1 MTHDELNELIEK
13 QEDAY
18 QGMLQQAATQNAAN
32 AASSA
37 IYNPY
42 QNAANAASSAI
53 YNPYQNVGSLYASS
67 TGYNQ
72 MPQSYLEEKERQEI
86 REHERE
92 ACVRIVMDMAEELNC
107 PNLLHGVALAIKARS
122 ALKVTKY

>member
-1 MTHDELNELIEK
+1 MTFTGGSTKMTQDELNELIEK
-13 QEDAY
+13 QKQAY
-18 QGMLQQAATQNAAN
+18 QGMVIQAQGYNSIA
-32 AASSA
+32 
-37 IYNPY
+37 NPY
-42 QNAANAASSAI
+42 QNT
-53 YNPYQNVGSLYASS
+53 GSLYASS

-72 MPQSYLEEKERQEI
+72 MPQYYLEEKERQEI

-122 ALKVTKY
+122 DLKVTKY

>member
-1 MTHDELNELIEK
+1 MTFTGGSTKMTQDEFNQMLERQK
-13 QEDAY
+13 QAY
-18 QGMLQQAATQNAAN
+18 QGMLNQAAAQNAAAAN
-32 AASSA
+32 AASNA

-42 QNAANAASSAI
+42 QNS
-53 YNPYQNVGSLYASS
+53 GSLYASS

-72 MPQSYLEEKERQEI
+72 QIPQSYLEERERQEI

-107 PNLLHGVALAIKARS
+107 PNLLHGVALALKARS
-122 ALKVTKY
+122 DLKVTKY

>member
-1 MTHDELNELIEK
+1 MTQDEFKEAMERQK
-13 QEDAY
+13 QAY
-18 QGMLQQAATQNAAN
+18 QGMLQQAQNAAAN
-32 AASSA
+32 AASNA

-42 QNAANAASSAI
+42 QNT
-53 YNPYQNVGSLYASS
+53 GSLYASS

-72 MPQSYLEEKERQEI
+72 MPQYYLEEKERQEI

-122 ALKVTKY
+122 NLKVTKY

>member
-1 MTHDELNELIEK
+1 MTFTGGSTKMTQDEFKEAMERQK
-13 QEDAY
+13 QAY
-18 QGMLQQAATQNAAN
+18 QGMLQQAQNAAAN
-32 AASSA
+32 AASNA

-42 QNAANAASSAI
+42 QNT
-53 YNPYQNVGSLYASS
+53 GSLYANGQ
-67 TGYNQ
+67 GYNQ
-72 MPQSYLEEKERQEI
+72 MPRYHLEEKERQEI

-122 ALKVTKY
+122 DLKVTKY